1 MTHHR
6 LVLIYDL
13 MRVVVVVVVGWW
25 LVSGEPIDKVLMKN
39 CLAMLV
45 EVNVTS
51 LDVYQEDFERDFL
64 RQTREFYT
72 RESQVFMSS
81 NTCPDYLRK
90 VLHGAPACVVAVSR
104 CGVLMV
110 C

>member
-1 MTHHR
+1 
-6 LVLIYDL
+6 
-13 MRVVVVVVVGWW
+13 
-25 LVSGEPIDKVLMKN
+25 MKN
-39 CLAMLV
+39 CLSMLV

-72 RESQVFMSS
+72 RESQVFMAS

-90 VLHGAPACVVAVSR
+90 VGTQRNLLPLAFLRTLSPSPSLFPSRDVV
-104 CGVLMV
+104 CGF
-110 C
+110 